1 MFLYMSSQKFGQDTK
16 FLKDWINQHDNKI
29 FIIPNALDA
38 KDEGKIQ
45 ENLKDDIKLLEEIG
59 FCVSIIDLKLYFGK
73 YNKLRE
79 ELSKYNACCVMG
91 GNVFVLRKAVE
102 LSGFDIF
109 LKDKKSSDN
118 YLYIGY
124 SAGSCVLSDNLEYLK
139 TIDKPITLYNQTK
152 MNYEGIGF
160 VDYLFIPHYKSNYHK
175 VHLIEDLVN
184 KCKNEHIKYKAIK
197 DGEVIIEQIK

>member
-1 MFLYMSSQKFGQDTK
+1 MFLYMSSKKFGQDTK

-38 KDEGKIQ
+38 KDEEKIQ

-59 FCVSIIDLKLYFGK
+59 FYVSIIDLKLYFGK
-73 YNKLRE
+73 YNELRE

-91 GNVFVLRKAVE
+91 GNVFILRKAME

-139 TIDKPITLYNQTK
+139 TIDKPITFYNQTK
-152 MNYEGIGF
+152 VNYEGIGF

-175 VHLIEDLVN
+175 VLLIEDLVN

-197 DGEVIIEQIK
+197 NGEVVIEQIK